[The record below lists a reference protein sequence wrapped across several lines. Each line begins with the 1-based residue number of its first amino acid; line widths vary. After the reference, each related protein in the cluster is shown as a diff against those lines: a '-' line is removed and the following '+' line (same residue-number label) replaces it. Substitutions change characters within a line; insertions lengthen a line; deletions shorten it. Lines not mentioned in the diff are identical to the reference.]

1 MAKNRNYSCKDVDM
15 LLASKT
21 IAESFRANISELSA
35 IRTVWTEQ
43 YALDLLARIDNAAGN
58 FLGTNAKKD
67 LRTATATL
75 VGIQTP
81 AIRDVSFFKVQVS
94 ADFRNDPVRLS
105 EILNSLGYARFMV
118 DVQKGNQEALTQLLY
133 AFKSNMTPALRTEIM
148 AKGMS
153 ATLIDNIIGYSET
166 FHLANEAQ
174 ESFKGST
181 KSITQEI
188 SNTFNA
194 LYAEIMDIC
203 SIASAYYKYDSV
215 RKQQFT
221 FSKVLSHQGST
232 KKASSNEPAA
242 IVQ

>member
-35 IRTVWTEQ
+35 ISTVWTEE

-67 LRTATATL
+67 LRVATAAL

-81 AIRDVSFFKVQVS
+81 AIRDVSFFKVQVT
-94 ADFRNDPVRLS
+94 AFFRKDPGRLS

-118 DVQKGNQEALTQLLY
+118 GVQKGNQEALTQLLY
-133 AFKSNMTPALRTEIM
+133 AFKSNMTPALSTEIM
-148 AKGMS
+148 AKGIS
-153 ATLIDNIIGYSET
+153 GTLIDNIIGYSET

-174 ESFKGST
+174 EAFKGST
-181 KSITQEI
+181 KSITQEL
-188 SNTFNA
+188 SNTFNSI
-194 LYAEIMDIC
+194 YAEIMGIC
-203 SIASAYYKYDSV
+203 SIASTYYKYDSV
-215 RKQQFT
+215 KKQQFT
-221 FSKVLSHQGST
+221 FSKVLSSQGST
-232 KKASSNEPAA
+232 KKATVAEPAA